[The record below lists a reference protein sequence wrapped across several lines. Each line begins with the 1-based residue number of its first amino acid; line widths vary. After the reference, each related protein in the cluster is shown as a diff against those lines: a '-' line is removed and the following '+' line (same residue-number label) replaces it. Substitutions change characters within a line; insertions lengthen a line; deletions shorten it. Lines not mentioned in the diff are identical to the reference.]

1 MRTKFSSILTLLLV
15 LVVQITFA
23 QERTIT
29 GTVVDEDGLPLPGV
43 TVLVKGTNQGTQ
55 TDFDGNYSIAAN
67 QGDVLVY
74 SFVGM
79 KTSEYTVANNDTID
93 VTLTTDS
100 AELDAVVVTALG
112 IEREKKSLG
121 YATQEVDGSE
131 VSDVP
136 TQNFVNSL
144 SGKVA
149 GLKVSSTGTMG
160 GSSNVVIRGNS
171 SLTGNNQALF
181 VIDGTPVSN
190 ANNNRSGQASGRG
203 GYDYGNAASDINPN
217 DIASINVLKGAA
229 ATALYGARAANGAVI
244 IETKKGRKGKGIGVS
259 VNSTLMT
266 THVNNN
272 TLPEYQDQYGAGYGA
287 YYQSEDGYFNL
298 SDIDGDGNLDRT
310 TPFTEDASFG
320 GRFDGQ
326 PIYQWNS
333 IYPQLEG
340 TDYDFYQQATPW
352 EAGEHTP
359 NDIWETGYT
368 AINSVALDGGT
379 EKSSF
384 RLSATNFNQQGNL
397 PNSQIK
403 RNTLK
408 FSGEHEFT
416 DKFSAQANITYT
428 KTDGKGRY
436 GTGYSSLNIMQQFR
450 QWWQTNVDLYDQRA
464 AYFATGENITW
475 NPNGPDDLSP
485 IYSDNPYWTL
495 YENYQTDTRNRY
507 FGNINLNYEISDVF
521 SVLGR
526 FSFDTF
532 DELQEER
539 INVGSADIPG
549 YTRYNNRAAEYNY
562 DLILNFNKDITEDL
576 NLDGNLGVNL
586 RRNERSAILAST
598 NGGLNAPGFYALSNS
613 ASPINPPSEV
623 EYDRMLDGVYARAG
637 LGYLDTYFLEGTI
650 RRDRSSTLP
659 KENNTFYY
667 PSVSTSVIL
676 SNVIDANWL
685 SFAKLRANYAEVGND
700 TDPYR
705 VFNTYQIS
713 APFGSAG
720 WASNNSQLANPVL
733 DPERMKS
740 YEVGL
745 EANFFDRR
753 VGFDVS
759 YYNSQTENQITPV
772 PVSTATGF
780 ATKLLNAGTIENK
793 GIEASVTLNPVRT
806 EDWNW
811 TMNINWAKNESEVL
825 ELEDGIDNLQ
835 LASFQ
840 GGVSINAA
848 PGQPY
853 GAIRGSAYVYD
864 DNGNKV
870 ITSGGYYAR
879 TPNANYIIG
888 NIQPDWTGGVS
899 NSISYKNLTL
909 NFLVDVQQGGD
920 VFSLDTWYGR
930 ATGLYESS
938 VGTNE
943 LGNPIRNPLYDP
955 DLEPGDI
962 GYVTEAEQGGVILD
976 GVQGDVSYNS
986 DGTYEVTNTSENTV
1000 RARTDYFGNPY
1011 GYGRDANE
1019 GHVYDASF
1027 VKLREASLTYNFGS
1041 KIIDATPFT
1050 NASLSLIGR
1059 NLWIIH
1065 KNIPYSDPEAGLSS
1079 GNAQGYQS
1087 GAYPAVR
1094 EIGASLKFN
1103 F

>member
-835 LASFQ
+835 LASYQ

-864 DNGNKV
+864 DNGNRV
-870 ITSGGYYAR
+870 ITESGYYAR

-920 VFSLDTWYGR
+920 VFSLDTWYGS

-943 LGNPIRNPLYDP
+943 LGNPIRNT
-955 DLEPGDI
+955 LENG
-962 GYVTEAEQGGVILD
+962 GGVILD
-976 GVQGDVSYNS
+976 GVQGDISYNA
-986 DGTYEVTNTSENTV
+986 DGTYEVTNTSENTT
-1000 RARTDYFGNPY
+1000 RARTDYYGNPF

-1041 KIIDATPFT
+1041 QIIDATPFT

>member
-15 LVVQITFA
+15 LAVQITFA

-29 GTVVDEDGLPLPGV
+29 GTVVDDDGLPLPGV
-43 TVLVKGTNQGTQ
+43 TALVKGTNQGTQ
-55 TDFDGNYSIAAN
+55 TDFDGNYSIPAN

-100 AELDAVVVTALG
+100 AQLDAVVVTALG

-190 ANNNRSGQASGRG
+190 ANNNRDGQDEGRG

-272 TLPEYQDQYGAGYGA
+272 TLPEYQDQYGAGYGP

-320 GRFDGQ
+320 GRFDGS
-326 PIYQWNS
+326 PVYQWNS

-352 EAGEHTP
+352 EAAEHTP

-397 PNSQIK
+397 PNSKIK

-450 QWWQTNVDLYDQRA
+450 QWWQTNVDLYDQRD

-475 NPNGPDDLSP
+475 NPNGPDNLSP

-539 INVGSADIPG
+539 INVGSADIPA
-549 YTRYNNRAAEYNY
+549 YSRFNNRAAEYNY
-562 DLILNFNKDITEDL
+562 DLILNFNKDVTEDL

-586 RRNERSAILAST
+586 RRNERSYILAET
-598 NGGLNAPGFYALSNS
+598 NGGLNAPGFYTLSNS
-613 ASPINPPSEV
+613 ASPINPPD
-623 EYDRMLDGVYARAG
+623 EYESDRMLDGIYARAG

-676 SNVIDANWL
+676 SNVIEANWL

-740 YEVGL
+740 YEVGI

-835 LASFQ
+835 LASYQ

-864 DNGNKV
+864 DNGNRV
-870 ITSGGYYAR
+870 ITESGYYAR

-920 VFSLDTWYGR
+920 VFSLDTWYGS

-943 LGNPIRNPLYDP
+943 LGNPIRNT
-955 DLEPGDI
+955 LENG
-962 GYVTEAEQGGVILD
+962 GGVILD
-976 GVQGDVSYNS
+976 GVQGDISYNA
-986 DGTYEVTNTSENTV
+986 DGTYEVTNTSENTT
-1000 RARTDYFGNPY
+1000 RARTDYYGNPF

-1041 KIIDATPFT
+1041 QIIDATPFT

>member
-15 LVVQITFA
+15 LAVQITFA

-43 TVLVKGTNQGTQ
+43 TVLIKGTNTGTQ
-55 TDFDGNYSIAAN
+55 TDFDGNYSIPAT

-79 KTSEYTVANNDTID
+79 ETAEYTVANNDTID
-93 VTLTTDS
+93 VTLSTDS
-100 AELDAVVVTALG
+100 AQLDEVVVTALG

-121 YATQEVDGSE
+121 YATQEVDGAE

-149 GLKVSSTGTMG
+149 GLKVSSSGTLG

-190 ANNNRSGQASGRG
+190 ANTNRSGQNAGRG

-229 ATALYGARAANGAVI
+229 ATALYGARAANGAII
-244 IETKKGRKGKGIGVS
+244 IETKKGSKSKGIGVS

-266 THVNNN
+266 THVDDE
-272 TLPEYQDQYGAGYGA
+272 TLPKYQDQYGAGYGR
-287 YYQSEDGYFNL
+287 YYGPDGDAYFNL
-298 SDIDGDGNLDRT
+298 YDVDGDGNLDEV

-320 GRFDGQ
+320 AAFDGR

-333 IYPQLEG
+333 IYPQLD
-340 TDYDFYQQATPW
+340 TYQQATPW
-352 EAGEHTP
+352 QAAENTP
-359 NDIWETGYT
+359 NDIWQTGYT
-368 AINSVALDGGT
+368 AINSVALDGGNET
-379 EKSSF
+379 SSF
-384 RLSATNFNQQGNL
+384 RVSATNLNQQGNL
-397 PNSQIK
+397 PNSRIK
-403 RNTLK
+403 RNTIK
-408 FSGEHEFT
+408 FSGSHDFT
-416 DKFSAQANITYT
+416 DKFTAQTNITFT

-436 GTGYSSLNIMQQFR
+436 GTGYSSLNIMQSFR
-450 QWWQTNVDLYDQRA
+450 QWFQTNVDIYEQRD
-464 AYFATGENITW
+464 AYFSTGENISW
-475 NPNGPDDLSP
+475 NPNSPDNLAP
-485 IYSDNPYWTL
+485 IYMDNPYWTL
-495 YENYQTDTRNRY
+495 YENFQTDTRNRY

-526 FSFDTF
+526 FSFDTY

-539 INVGSADIPG
+539 RNVGSNGVSG
-549 YTRYNNRAAEYNY
+549 YSRFNNRGAEYNY
-562 DLILNFNKDITEDL
+562 DLILNFNKDITSDL

-586 RRNERSAILAST
+586 RRNERNSILAST
-598 NGGLNAPGFYALSNS
+598 NGGLNAPDFYALTNS
-613 ASPINPPSEV
+613 ASPLNPPQ
-623 EYDRMLDGVYARAG
+623 EYEMVRMLDGVYARAG
-637 LGYLDTYFLEGTI
+637 VGYLDTYYLEGTI

-659 KENNTFYY
+659 MENNTFWY
-667 PSVSTSVIL
+667 PSLSTSILL
-676 SNVIDANWL
+676 SNVIEADWL
-685 SFAKLRANYAEVGND
+685 NFAKLRANYAEVGND
-700 TDPYR
+700 TSPYR
-705 VFNTYQIS
+705 VFNTYTIS
-713 APFGSAG
+713 SPFAG
-720 WASNNSQLANPVL
+720 AGVASNNSSLNNPNL

-753 VGFDVS
+753 IGFDVS

-780 ATKLLNAGTIENK
+780 TSKLLNAGTIENK
-793 GIEASVTLNPVRT
+793 GVELSLTLNPIRT
-806 EDWNW
+806 EDFNW
-811 TMNINWAKNESEVL
+811 NINVNWARNRSEVL
-825 ELEDGIDNLQ
+825 ELTEGIDNLQ
-835 LASFQ
+835 LASVQ
-840 GGVSINAA
+840 GGISINAA
-848 PGQPY
+848 PGEPY
-853 GAIRGSAYVYD
+853 GAIRGTDYIYD
-864 DNGNKV
+864 DNGNRV
-870 ITSGGYYAR
+870 INSGGYYAR
-879 TPNANYIIG
+879 TPNSNYIIG

-899 NSISYKNLTL
+899 NTFQYKNVSL
-909 NFLVDVQQGGD
+909 NFLIDVQKGGD
-920 VFSLDTWYGR
+920 IFSLDTWYGF
-930 ATGLYESS
+930 ATGIYDQS

-943 LGNPIRNPLYDP
+943 LGNPIRNPLYNP
-955 DLEPGDI
+955 DLAPGDP

-976 GVQGDVSYNS
+976 GVQGDVSFNP
-986 DGTYEVTNTSENTV
+986 DGTYEVTNTSENNT
-1000 RARTDYFGNPY
+1000 RARTDYFGNPF
-1011 GYGRDANE
+1011 GYGRDANA

-1027 VKLREASLTYNFGS
+1027 VKLREVNLSYNFGD
-1041 KIIDATPFT
+1041 KILDAIPFT
-1050 NASLSLIGR
+1050 RASISVIGR

-1065 KNIPYSDPEAGLSS
+1065 KNLPYSDPEAGLSS
-1079 GNAQGYQS
+1079 GNVQGYQS
-1087 GAYPAVR
+1087 GAYPAVK